1 MDTLKILLKGA
12 TPLLMSNPAGM
23 GKPAAPGGRKVI
35 PTPEAEAE
43 ERAYRFP
50 NKDLGMPAVAVR
62 NSFLGGTKGMRKGKV
77 AMGPVFSGAILPT
90 DHMFPLVDGDGEPI
104 TEYEIDTQRVVV
116 QRAGIMRSRPRLDS
130 WNLIGTFNYN
140 RDVGISPDDIQLVA
154 TSAGLT
160 VGIGDYRIAN
170 KGWYGSFVLQEM
182 EVVDP
187 DGEITFY
194 YSSDSDKILEAAGV

>member
-1 MDTLKILLKGA
+1 
-12 TPLLMSNPAGM
+12 MSNPAGM

-130 WNLIGTFNYN
+130 WNLACTFNYN
-140 RDVGISPDDIQLVA
+140 RDVGIEPDVIELAA
-154 TSAGLT
+154 TNAGLT

-170 KGWYGSFVLQEM
+170 KGLYGSFNSNSLRLDQ
-182 EVVDP
+182 
-187 DGEITFY
+187 
-194 YSSDSDKILEAAGV
+194 SSTDLAYHH